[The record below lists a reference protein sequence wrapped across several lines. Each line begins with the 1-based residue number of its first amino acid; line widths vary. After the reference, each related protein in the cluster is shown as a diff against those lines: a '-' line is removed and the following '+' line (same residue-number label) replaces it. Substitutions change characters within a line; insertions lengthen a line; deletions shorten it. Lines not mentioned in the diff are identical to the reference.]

1 MAFLT
6 TEYAVLDNEEL
17 DPGFNL
23 STEGWSIVVDSNS
36 GNPIAAF
43 LFEYDA
49 EEFVD
54 MLHSEIGGK

>member
-1 MAFLT
+1 MSFIK
-6 TEYAVLDNEEL
+6 TEYAVLENDEL

-23 STEGWSIVVDSNS
+23 SMEGWSIVVDSNS

-49 EEFVD
+49 CEFVD
-54 MLHSEIGGK
+54 MLNAE